1 MEQNTLK
8 ANQIIQLKEDL
19 LTSKIGDEIV
29 LMTIESGKYFSIN
42 QVGSQIWEMIKKPV
56 TAEDVCKELIQEYDV
71 GMEQCLNDTL
81 SFLDKLH
88 HDGLLV
94 LIN

>member
-8 ANQIIQLKEDL
+8 ANQKIQLKEDL

-42 QVGSQIWEMIKKPV
+42 QEGSQIWELIKKPT
-56 TAEDVCKELIQEYDV
+56 TAEEVCKELTEEYDV
-71 GMEQCLNDTL
+71 SMEQCLSDTL
-81 SFLDKLH
+81 PFLEKLYK
-88 HDGLLV
+88 DGLLV
-94 LIN
+94 LLD